1 MNKDFQKILIL
12 GLISIVISAL
22 ALYSFRDVKFKNTK
36 KMLEENQKEQEIL
49 QEYQELL
56 SDPNEIVQP
65 EIQKDLIKVGDL
77 TVVMPKFFENTEF
90 EKIARELN
98 DKEINI
104 DFEYINSIS
113 KYRQLI
119 LSEIAQDKVYLL
131 PSNWIKGMELEI
143 ISIGEN
149 PKVYFHRIFNDIL
162 GVNDNTIIPYSIDPA
177 IIIKKSGI
185 SVGNNWE
192 SLLTFTAIW
201 EQNKSYS
208 MPIIWGIGKNDIKF
222 LERGDG
228 PFENYFDILFLQ
240 LEQIKENNNIAEL
253 KNMLDVESLALDY
266 SYDFVKFKQLYES
279 IAKKDKSCELFPAIC
294 LMSYNFG
301 DIKFGFLS
309 DFDIL
314 EKYFTGNKTML
325 EVANFNNS
333 SLSYPIKGRVFV
345 VPKGSEKINL
355 ANEFFKEYLKEGVD
369 GNKSL
374 WGNTLSAITNIY
386 DEQIQEDRYKELSTN
401 ENKFRLIYE
410 NINLQEEFVKNNKN
424 INLLK
429 GDYKPELYLK

>member
-12 GLISIVISAL
+12 WLISIVISAL

-77 TVVMPKFFENTEF
+77 TVVIPKFFENTEF

-113 KYRQLI
+113 EYRQLI

-131 PSNWIKGMELEI
+131 PSNWIKWMELEI
-143 ISIGEN
+143 ISIWEN

-162 GVNDNTIIPYSIDPA
+162 WVNDNTIIPYSIDPA

-185 SVGNNWE
+185 SVWNNWE

-201 EQNKSYS
+201 EQKKSYS
-208 MPIIWGIGKNDIKF
+208 MPIIWWIGKNDIKF
-222 LERGDG
+222 LERWDW

-294 LMSYNFG
+294 LMSYNFW
-301 DIKFGFLS
+301 DIKFWFLS

-345 VPKGSEKINL
+345 VPKWSEKINL
-355 ANEFFKEYLKEGVD
+355 ANEFFKEYLKEWVD

-374 WGNTLSAITNIY
+374 WWNTLSAITNIY

-410 NINLQEEFVKNNKN
+410 NINLQEEFVKNSKN

-429 GDYKPELYLK
+429 WDYKPELYLK